1 MYHILV
7 DGVLR
12 YYFCEKLGNKF
23 VLDVYIIIGNSLAV
37 LEYLD
42 NSIYAFF
49 KDLDG
54 IVDFMTI
61 LDKEFS
67 NLRYYFIVETEE
79 DVTMVTDFVK
89 NNSNDAEVYS
99 LEKYLSKEAGIY
111 DVDDNLY
118 LKNITK
124 EQEKIS
130 DFGKESYANYNGYN
144 ERLIDANV
152 KNIVKIRRDS
162 DGE

>member
-1 MYHILV
+1 MYHVLV
-7 DGVLR
+7 DGILR

-23 VLDVYIIIGNSLAV
+23 VLDVYIIIGEHLV
-37 LEYLD
+37 IGEYLD

-49 KDLDG
+49 KNLNG
-54 IVDFMTI
+54 ITDFMTI

-67 NLRYYFIVETEE
+67 NLRYHFIVGTEAE
-79 DVTMVTDFVK
+79 VSGVTDFVK
-89 NNSNDAEVYS
+89 DNSNDAEVCS
-99 LEKYLSKEAGIY
+99 LEKYLSRRNGIY

-124 EQEKIS
+124 KQEKVS
-130 DFGKESYANYNGYN
+130 NFDEENYAAYNGYN